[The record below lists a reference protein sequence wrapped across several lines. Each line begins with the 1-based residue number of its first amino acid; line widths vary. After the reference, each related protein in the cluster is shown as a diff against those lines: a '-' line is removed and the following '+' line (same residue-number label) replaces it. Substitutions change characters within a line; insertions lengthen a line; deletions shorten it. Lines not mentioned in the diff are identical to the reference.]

1 MEVDTSTNPQ
11 VQRTQ
16 GLMLDAAGALLAEGG
31 PEAVTHL
38 RVAEEAGVA
47 RATVYR
53 HWPNRADILLALMR
67 RGAEL
72 DLVPPAADLS
82 TEARVAGVLRA
93 FATALNGERGRTLSA
108 MIGLAEWDEDVFAA
122 LERLTAFGPRML
134 RGVLASGVD
143 AGELASGT
151 DVDLLADR
159 LIGPLYLRRLLYHD
173 DITGGY
179 VDSLVSAT
187 LATHLLGMRDQ
198 RRKPPQ

>member
-1 MEVDTSTNPQ
+1 
-11 VQRTQ
+11 
-16 GLMLDAAGALLAEGG
+16 MLDAAGLLLADGG

-67 RGAEL
+67 RGADL

-93 FATALNGERGRTLSA
+93 FATALNGDRGRTLSA

-122 LERLTAFGPRML
+122 LERLTALGPMML

-173 DITGGY
+173 DITGAY
-179 VDSLVSAT
+179 VDGLVSVT
-187 LATHLLGMRDQ
+187 LATHLPG
-198 RRKPPQ
+198 